1 MSDTKLDQLDKI
13 LKENNTDYSIYIDSV
28 NVKSAQEGADLYNIH
43 LSETTPTLILK
54 TKEKYYAAIICGN
67 RRLSFKKLKQ
77 ALKLQSVSM
86 ADPQIILALTGARVG
101 EISLINHGMTT
112 LVDIHV
118 LKNINCYGGCGV
130 PNKTLRI
137 NTQDL
142 IRITHAEVLDFSE

>member
-1 MSDTKLDQLDKI
+1 MTDIQLEQLDKI
-13 LKENNTDYSIYIDSV
+13 LKENNIDYSIYTDSF
-28 NVKSAQEGADLYNIH
+28 NVKSAQEGADLYNIL

-54 TKEKYYAAIICGN
+54 AKEKYYAAIICGN

-77 ALKLQSVSM
+77 ALKLQSISM

-101 EISLINHGMTT
+101 EISLINPGITT

-118 LKNINCYGGCGV
+118 LENINCYGGCGV

-137 NTQDL
+137 NTLDL
-142 IRITHAEVLDFSE
+142 IRITNAEVLDFSE

>member
-13 LKENNTDYSIYIDSV
+13 LKENNTDYSIYTDSV

>member
-1 MSDTKLDQLDKI
+1 MNEAQLEKL
-13 LKENNTDYSIYIDSV
+13 LKEKKADYTIYTDRSTV
-28 NVKSAQEGADLYNIH
+28 RSAQEGADLYNIH

-67 RRLSFKKLKQ
+67 RRISFKKLKQ
-77 ALKLQSVSM
+77 ALNVNSISM
-86 ADPQIILALTGARVG
+86 ADPQTILALTGAKVG
-101 EISLINHGMTT
+101 EICLINPDITT

-118 LKNINCYGGCGV
+118 LENKNCYGGCGV

-142 IRITHAEVLDFSE
+142 LRITNAEVLDFAE

>member
-1 MSDTKLDQLDKI
+1 MTDTQLEQLNNI
-13 LKENNTDYSIYIDSV
+13 LKENNADYLISTDSS
-28 NVKSAQEGADLYNIH
+28 NVRSAQEGAALYNIS

-67 RRLSFKKLKQ
+67 KRISFKKLKQ
-77 ALKLQSVSM
+77 VLNIQSISM
-86 ADPQIILALTGARVG
+86 ADPQTVLALTGAKVG
-101 EISLINHGMTT
+101 EISLINCAITT

-118 LKNINCYGGCGV
+118 LKNKNCYGGCGI

-142 IRITHAEVLDFSE
+142 IRITNAEVLDFSE

>member
-142 IRITHAEVLDFSE
+142 IRITNAEVLDFSE